1 MHCLERKSKQSVNA
15 GHLLLLLNC
24 PKAIATKIPNITY
37 LTHSLICTFMEH
49 FPACPTDKCKRQS
62 LTSESTQAGSGP
74 KKYMGHYDVN
84 SYFLRQRS
92 LGAGGSSGQV
102 PDQVTGKT
110 LLGDSPS

>member
-1 MHCLERKSKQSVNA
+1 MQKTV
-15 GHLLLLLNC
+15 
-24 PKAIATKIPNITY
+24 PNI
-37 LTHSLICTFMEH
+37 
-49 FPACPTDKCKRQS
+49 
-62 LTSESTQAGSGP
+62 STQAGSGP

-110 LLGDSPS
+110 LLGDSSS